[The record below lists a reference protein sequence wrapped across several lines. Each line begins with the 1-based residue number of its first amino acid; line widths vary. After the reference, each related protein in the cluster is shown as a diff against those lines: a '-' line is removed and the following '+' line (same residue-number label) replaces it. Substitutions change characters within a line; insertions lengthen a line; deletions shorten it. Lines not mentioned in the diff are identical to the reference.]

1 MKNTQPP
8 LWNKKEVASSDQSGL
23 CFLKLKA
30 GPRNFSETKNKLLKK
45 TMDLLF
51 TSFFDP
57 GFLRPTRARARQ
69 GSLTC

>member
-8 LWNKKEVASSDQSGL
+8 LWNKKKVASSDQSGL

-30 GPRNFSETKNKLLKK
+30 SPRNFSETKNKLLKK

-57 GFLRPTRARARQ
+57 GFFAANS
-69 GSLTC
+69 GSGSGSSG

>member
-57 GFLRPTRARARQ
+57 GFFAANS
-69 GSLTC
+69 GSGSGSSG